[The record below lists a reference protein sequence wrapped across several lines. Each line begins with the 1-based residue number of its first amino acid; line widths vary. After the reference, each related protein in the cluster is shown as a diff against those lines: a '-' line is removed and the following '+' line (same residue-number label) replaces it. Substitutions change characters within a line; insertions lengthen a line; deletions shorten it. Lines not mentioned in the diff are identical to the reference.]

1 MLVLVPSTNTRE
13 KLISLFLQ
21 SRSTPHLT
29 SVQAEHLLARA
40 CENEAENAKRMRMG
54 LEPISQPMPAPF
66 TTTAPVDV
74 LAAAAAAA
82 QAAAAAHGAD
92 GGAIT
97 SVVSSAPAVSAISS
111 SSLSVFPS
119 VSLTMGG
126 AGGVAV
132 AEKQLKS
139 EYKSEQLASLLAAA
153 QQQQQQPTAKV
164 VTATAVPSSSIAAF
178 ANLNGNGAAIATGA
192 TTATAIPIAAGTAA
206 SLYRSP
212 AAAANSF
219 QVNAAAFPGTA
230 ALLQQQGQQQQATAL
245 PVQNG
250 PAAAGL
256 DGLKKPPLLN
266 HKLNATEIGAVRQL
280 ITGYRE
286 SAAFLLRSADELEH
300 LLQIQPKL

>member
-1 MLVLVPSTNTRE
+1 MVLVPGTNTRE

-74 LAAAAAAA
+74 LAAAA